1 MAISKFAACAAL
13 YVAGLLA
20 AGTQANAAQ
29 APAGQF
35 FKLNVKSSFKAP
47 FTDCWAFSSNGQFIV
62 SRGSLGS
69 FPYQLT
75 GLNTVAGH
83 FQAIWQG
90 HVSIGFSGAVSGTS
104 VTGDGV
110 DANDRTY
117 SFTGTKVSS
126 CAGARDVS
134 GFATR

>member
-1 MAISKFAACAAL
+1 MAIGKIAACAA
-13 YVAGLLA
+13 AA
-20 AGTQANAAQ
+20 AGALIAGSAARAAQ

-35 FKLNVKSSFKAP
+35 FTLNVTSSFKPP
-47 FTDCWAFSSNGQFIV
+47 FADCWAFSSNGRFIV
-62 SRGSLGS
+62 SHANLGS

-83 FQAIWQG
+83 FQAVWQG
-90 HVSIGFSGAVSGTS
+90 HVSIGFSGVTNGNSL
-104 VTGDGV
+104 TGDGV
-110 DANDRTY
+110 DANTRTY

-126 CAGARDVS
+126 CAGAPAVN